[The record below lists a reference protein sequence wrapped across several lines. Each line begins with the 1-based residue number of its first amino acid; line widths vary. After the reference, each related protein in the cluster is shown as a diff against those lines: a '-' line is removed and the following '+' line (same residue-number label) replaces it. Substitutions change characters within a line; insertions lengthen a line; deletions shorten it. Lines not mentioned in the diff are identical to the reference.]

1 MKTAKELYINDPN
14 IVFDDICLMG
24 VYEYQPMIDEFGKII
39 LQESDDAY
47 QGSTWVLYQD
57 NDRIGFLRFGWGSC
71 SGCDALQACES
82 FDEIQTLMDELWQS
96 IMWFDSSKDALK
108 FFKEHDWEGD
118 WDNSIESSNI
128 FVKKAIELLESM
140 EFE

>member
-24 VYEYQPMIDEFGKII
+24 VYDYQPMIDEFGKII
-39 LQESDDAY
+39 LQESDDDY
-47 QGSTWVLYQD
+47 QGSTWALYQD

-96 IMWFDSSKDALK
+96 IMWFDSSKDAIQNPPIR
-108 FFKEHDWEGD
+108 F
-118 WDNSIESSNI
+118 
-128 FVKKAIELLESM
+128 
-140 EFE
+140 